1 MNNVITMSEKEITYT
16 IRYRPDSNR
25 EYRHIAII
33 KEVFINLMEL
43 KHELKMT
50 NSQVIQ
56 FLIDYFK
63 EHEKIGEKKP

>member
-1 MNNVITMSEKEITYT
+1 MSEKEITYT
-16 IRYRPDSNR
+16 IRYRPEKPDSNR
-25 EYRHIAII
+25 PEYRHIAII

-63 EHEKIGEKKP
+63 EHEKRGEKKP